1 MTTEQR
7 ARVRWFT
14 GEDDPKECRC
24 DHKLQGTGG
33 IFYQSLGFLKCAKCN
48 GYQAIRKPIE

>member
-24 DHKLQGTGG
+24 DHKLQGTGV
-33 IFYQSLGFLKCAKCN
+33 FFQSVQLIQCAGCK
-48 GYQAIRKPIE
+48 GWQAVRKPIQ